1 MRRALGKGLSQLLG
15 EDVGGTPT
23 ELSIESIVPSDNQPR
38 VKFDE
43 EALKELADSML
54 VHGILQPLLVRP
66 LEDGR
71 YAIIAGERRFR
82 AAQIAGLRSVPVQV
96 RTATDRATLEL
107 ALIENVQRE
116 DITPVEAARA
126 YRRLVNEFGLTQ
138 EQVASRVGKARVTV
152 SNSIRLLKLP
162 PEILDGLESG
172 KISEGHARALL
183 QVSDPALQ
191 LALYKKVVERGLNVR
206 EVERAAQEAPSMNK
220 STGKPPRDKRVP
232 EWKPL
237 EDGMA
242 AFFSSPVKLQ
252 RSGTGGRI
260 VIDFYSDDDLERIL
274 EVLGIRL

>member
-15 EDVGGTPT
+15 EEVGIAPS
-23 ELSIESIVPSDNQPR
+23 ELPIEVIVPSDNQPR
-38 VKFDE
+38 HKFDQE
-43 EALKELADSML
+43 SLRELADSML

-66 LEDGR
+66 IGDGR

-126 YRRLVNEFGLTQ
+126 YRRLIDEFGLTQ
-138 EQVASRVGKARVTV
+138 DQVATRVGKARATV
-152 SNSIRLLKLP
+152 ANSVRLLKLP
-162 PEILDGLESG
+162 AEILSGLEAGS
-172 KISEGHARALL
+172 ISEGHARALL
-183 QVSDPALQ
+183 QVEDPALQ
-191 LALYKKVVERGLNVR
+191 MALYKKVLEKGLNVR
-206 EVERAAQEAPSMNK
+206 EVERAAQESPRSAK
-220 STGKPPRDKRVP
+220 SSSKHSEAKSFPA
-232 EWKPL
+232 WKPL

-252 RSGTGGRI
+252 KNGTGGRI
-260 VIDFYSDDDLERIL
+260 VIDFYSEDDLERIL